1 MRLKAPGPAVAKQEP
16 SLSVNIAWPHATNDA
31 ACSFRVM
38 IGRIFSDSS
47 RAII

>member
-1 MRLKAPGPAVAKQEP
+1 MRSKAPGPAVAKQKP
-16 SLSVNIAWPHATNDA
+16 RLSVNIAWPHAMNDT

-38 IGRIFSDSS
+38 IGRIFPDSS